1 MPECI
6 FCRKIKDEKMFNAEH
21 IILDSL
27 GGKGEENVCRN
38 VCIECNS
45 TLGTRVDAG
54 MVNETITKYMRY
66 LFKIKGRTGIPNPFK
81 NIKINYANSQIKGEL
96 KTNKDGEI
104 SGFVADHQVIEEQG
118 KILIVGPRCGF
129 GGYAKS
135 VMQKTYGEEISE
147 DDVKNK
153 GVFFDTSLVPRIK
166 FVKISEEAMADY
178 QVKVVP
184 VMLKMAYEFCFVK
197 LGDAY
202 LDDAAAVEIRE
213 FLMKFDY
220 KKDKFYYMPTDAEVD
235 MKDIDAN
242 KENIIELSMYI
253 EAKRLYVY
261 INLYGFFKCKLCMSH
276 SAEKFGEFETYT
288 LKVTV

>member
-1 MPECI
+1 
-6 FCRKIKDEKMFNAEH
+6 
-21 IILDSL
+21 
-27 GGKGEENVCRN
+27 
-38 VCIECNS
+38 
-45 TLGTRVDAG
+45 